1 MVGDINTSAP
11 LPGRLPGIA
20 EILNRVGGCAPPPTF
35 QAPRTFY
42 TPTGPQAAP
51 YKPQAPQQHLG
62 VYKPRHIVPRAT
74 IYTPRIQAIQAVQPP
89 RCPPKEVV
97 IAPPTQ
103 PKMGCDGVQVRRFER
118 ENKNGPWLD
127 TGLKH
132 TTEYEKLKMYTV
144 TLSPT
149 QLQEV
154 ATVHVKT
161 FEEGTPVDSRG
172 VPAQSQSRYLLS
184 LNESFSDSKRDLEFT
199 LTRANPSATFYVKP
213 HFVAVVPRKN
223 YKRAVIEVG
232 AIQRDGRYVTVCS
245 NSAQIKSRKPQVRRR
260 RNPRKEYVEAR
271 RDVKSRAPP
280 RQYAYDS
287 DDEEVAAYGLAH
299 VRLRAVS

>member
-1 MVGDINTSAP
+1 MSAARGIQRYLHATSRCRYSHHHAI
-11 LPGRLPGIA
+11 LPQHQASLPTI
-20 EILNRVGGCAPPPTF
+20 
-35 QAPRTFY
+35 
-42 TPTGPQAAP
+42 P
-51 YKPQAPQQHLG
+51 YKPQPHQGA
-62 VYKPRHIVPRAT
+62 YKPRHIVPRT
-74 IYTPRIQAIQAVQPP
+74 NIFTSCVQVAPP

-97 IAPPTQ
+97 NSPAVQ
-103 PKMGCDGVQVRRFER
+103 PKIGSDAVQVQRFER

-132 TTEYEKLKMYTV
+132 TTEYEKLKMYTI

-149 QLQEV
+149 QLQEG
-154 ATVHVKT
+154 ATVLVKT
-161 FEEGTPVDSRG
+161 YEEGTPIDSRG

-184 LNESFSDSKRDLEFT
+184 LNESFADSKRELEFT
-199 LTRANPSATFYVKP
+199 LTSANPSTTFYVKP

-223 YKRAVIEVG
+223 YKRAVIEIG
-232 AIQRDGRYVTVCS
+232 TIQRDGRYATVSS

-271 RDVKSRAPP
+271 REAKARAPP
-280 RQYAYDS
+280 TQYSYDS

-299 VRLRAVS
+299 VRLRAIP